1 MFSSSPVF
9 SGAVTP
15 TTITISG
22 SVPSSSAVTGFMVE
36 WQRDTSFGCSDV
48 NQDTMSVTG
57 PFTSYTITGLE
68 PGNNYLITVRMYN
81 AFGSAPA
88 TLSAMTE
95 TIGEGEGGREGGRDR
110 YLAAISSTA
119 PTGYPRSIRS
129 GTVTPHS
136 ITVHWE
142 EVDCLDRNGAIT
154 GYVAR
159 ALSNG
164 REEGTASVDGDD
176 REATISGLTPSTQY
190 IVQVAAVNSAGT
202 GPYSL
207 IALYGTEGSA

>member
-1 MFSSSPVF
+1 MR
-9 SGAVTP
+9 
-15 TTITISG
+15 
-22 SVPSSSAVTGFMVE
+22 E
-36 WQRDTSFGCSDV
+36 R
-48 NQDTMSVTG
+48 
-57 PFTSYTITGLE
+57 
-68 PGNNYLITVRMYN
+68 
-81 AFGSAPA
+81 
-88 TLSAMTE
+88 
-95 TIGEGEGGREGGRDR
+95 EGGRERELSN
-110 YLAAISSTA
+110 YHSSTA

-129 GTVTPHS
+129 GTVTPNS

-164 REEGTASVDGDD
+164 REEGTASVGGDD

-202 GPYSL
+202 GPYSP
-207 IALYGTEGSA
+207 IALYGTEGIA

>member
-1 MFSSSPVF
+1 MLHNSHI
-9 SGAVTP
+9 VT
-15 TTITISG
+15 TTTVCITG
-22 SVPSSSAVTGFMVE
+22 SVSSVSVVTGFVVE
-36 WQRDTSFGCSDV
+36 WQRDTSIGCSDV

-57 PFTSYTITGLE
+57 PFTSYTITGLQ
-68 PGNNYLITVRMYN
+68 PANRYLITVRMYN
-81 AFGSAPA
+81 NAGSGPA
-88 TLSAMTE
+88 SNTVPVMTE
-95 TIGEGEGGREGGRDR
+95 EEGKMKEGDN
-110 YLAAISSTA
+110 YQAAISSTA
-119 PTGYPRSIRS
+119 PTGYPRSIRR
-129 GTVTPHS
+129 GTVTPNG

-164 REEGTASVDGDD
+164 REEGTASVGGDD

-202 GPYSL
+202 GTYSP
-207 IALYGTEGSA
+207 IALYGTGGIAQQL